1 MNESDLYQYA
11 LFMLS
16 RRDYGKAELFTRMK
30 RRMYEKN
37 EGIIDESLIEKVL
50 ERLSE
55 QHFLDDDRV
64 VGLMMQGYI
73 RKGYGPLRIKQEMR
87 QKGFAEALVEKH
99 FTNVDVDW
107 FEKAAYVRSKK
118 FGDSLPQDFKEKS
131 KQIRYLQY
139 RGFFGDMIYELFSG

>member
-1 MNESDLYQYA
+1 MNESELYQYA

-16 RRDYGKAELFTRMK
+16 RRDYGKAELFARMK

-37 EGIIDESLIEKVL
+37 EGIIDEPLIELVL

-64 VGLMMQGYI
+64 AGLLIQGYL

-87 QKGFAEALVEKH
+87 QKGFTETVVEKH
-99 FTNVDVDW
+99 FATLDVDW
-107 FEKAAYVRSKK
+107 FEKAALVRSKK
-118 FGDSLPQDFKEKS
+118 FGDDLPHDFKEKS

-139 RGFFGDMIYELFSG
+139 RGFFGDMIYELFNG

>member
-16 RRDYGKAELFTRMK
+16 RRDYGKAELFARMK

-37 EGIIDESLIEKVL
+37 EGIIDVPLIEKVL

-55 QHFLDDDRV
+55 QHFLDDERV
-64 VGLMMQGYI
+64 VALMMQGYI

-87 QKGFAEALVEKH
+87 QKGFADALVEKN
-99 FTNVDVDW
+99 FTNVDIDW

-118 FGDSLPQDFKEKS
+118 FGDNLPQDFKEKS

-139 RGFFGDMIYELFSG
+139 RGFLGDMIYELFNE